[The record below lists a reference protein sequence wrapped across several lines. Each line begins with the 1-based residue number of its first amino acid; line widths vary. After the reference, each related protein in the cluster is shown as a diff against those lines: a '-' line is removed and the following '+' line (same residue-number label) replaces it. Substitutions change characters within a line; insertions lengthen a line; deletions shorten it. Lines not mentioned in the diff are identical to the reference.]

1 MNKNMRFVFLALF
14 IGMFFFS
21 FINIVSAQVD
31 VAGQI
36 ESVLNKATEIAK
48 PILGIF
54 VGDYSSD
61 EFFFTKVLVFILLFV
76 IIKVSLKF
84 IPRFKDLTGVVNIIA
99 FVISIL
105 AIRFMKQE
113 GIFNG
118 ILLPY
123 GTLGIVIVTMAPFIA
138 FLYILHAGKA
148 NGAMRRFGWLIY
160 LGVFLALFISR
171 YSTISEIGRTI
182 YFVILGAILLV
193 LIFDKGI
200 HEYFRAYEMSM
211 FYQSAQA
218 RTIAG
223 LQSEYLD
230 ILSVN
235 TPEADRRRRDIE
247 SHLRRLGSHVP

>member
-1 MNKNMRFVFLALF
+1 MNKNLRFVFLALF
-14 IGMFFFS
+14 VGMLFFS
-21 FINIVSAQVD
+21 FVNIVSAQAD
-31 VAGQI
+31 IAGQI
-36 ESVLNKATEIAK
+36 QNVLNRATDIAK

-76 IIKVSLKF
+76 VIKVSLKV
-84 IPRFKDLTGVVNIIA
+84 IPRFKDLTLVVNIIS

-105 AIRFMKQE
+105 AIRFMKEE

-123 GTLGIVIVTMAPFIA
+123 GTLGIVIITMTPFIA
-138 FLYILHAGKA
+138 FLYVLHAGKA
-148 NGAMRRFGWLIY
+148 NAAIRRLGWLIY
-160 LGVFLALFISR
+160 MGVFVALFISR

-182 YFVILGAILLV
+182 YYVVVGAILLA

-200 HEYFRAYEMSM
+200 HEYFRAHEMSM

-230 ILSVN
+230 ILRVN